1 MDDTN
6 NRRGRCMNCHKKKRK
21 LGTVRT
27 NGGDSRKPLSRLLP
41 PIINESIPTEGTGP
55 MHYQW
60 IMRESVMKTEM
71 TMPSNYLEIPELKIP
86 KLFLH
91 LAAEAR
97 DVDVNNEPS
106 GYSEEV
112 KSQVSKLPGP
122 ILVTVIT
129 NGQPMPFGGEL
140 VNNVVSA
147 EMVTDPGHVG
157 RCSPIDQASQVVS
170 PDKTEHLIRPGL
182 IMDGRRTASADTG
195 GLDNSWHERKEPI
208 DELGSVVLL
217 GSDMCDN
224 ITDPVI
230 PVGQYVHLMR

>member
-1 MDDTN
+1 
-6 NRRGRCMNCHKKKRK
+6 MNCHKKKRK
-21 LGTVRT
+21 LGTVR
-27 NGGDSRKPLSRLLP
+27 
-41 PIINESIPTEGTGP
+41 IVNESTPTEGTGP

-91 LAAEAR
+91 LAEKAR
-97 DVDVNNEPS
+97 DVEVNNEPS

-112 KSQVSKLPGP
+112 KSQVTKLPGP

-140 VNNVVSA
+140 VNDVVSA
-147 EMVTDPGHVG
+147 EMVTDTGHVG
-157 RCSPIDQASQVVS
+157 RCSPIDQVSQVVS

-182 IMDGRRTASADTG
+182 ITDGRRSASADTG
-195 GLDNSWHERKEPI
+195 GP
-208 DELGSVVLL
+208 
-217 GSDMCDN
+217 
-224 ITDPVI
+224 
-230 PVGQYVHLMR
+230 GQQLA